1 MLLDV
6 SDLSVT
12 LPTAQGRFAALR
24 GVSFAL
30 ERGDTFGLVGESG
43 CGKSMTALALMGL
56 LPEGAQVGGSIRF
69 DGRELISLDDKAYG
83 ALRGD
88 RLGMVFQEPMTA
100 LNPVHTV
107 GHQIA
112 ESLRLHRGASAAS
125 ARAEALRLLERVRLP
140 QARARLDAYPHQL
153 SGGQRQRVVIAIAL
167 ACGPDLLIADE
178 PTTALDATVQREVLD
193 LLAELR
199 RDSGM
204 ALLLISH
211 NLDVMAA
218 QVDRMAVMYAGR
230 IVEAGPTRAVFERPA
245 HPYTRGLFAARPR
258 LGLARGTRLAT
269 IAGRVPALHEMPAG
283 CAFAARCA
291 LAVDA
296 CRTAMPPWAAVE
308 TGHGVACIR
317 WQDSAASMS

>member
-1 MLLDV
+1 VPPLLEV
-6 SDLSVT
+6 ADLTVT

-30 ERGDTFGLVGESG
+30 ERGATLGLVGESG
-43 CGKSMTALALMGL
+43 CGKSLTALALMGL
-56 LPEGAQVGGSIRF
+56 LPEGAEVTGSIRF
-69 DGRELISLDDKAYG
+69 DGRELTSLDDAAMS

-107 GHQIA
+107 GDQIA
-112 ESLRLHRGASAAS
+112 ESLRLHKGQGAAA

-140 QARARLDAYPHQL
+140 RARERLGAYPHQL

-178 PTTALDATVQREVLD
+178 PTTALDATLQREVLD
-193 LLAELR
+193 LLGELR

-218 QVDRMAVMYAGR
+218 TVERLAVMYAGR
-230 IVEAGPTRAVFERPA
+230 IVEAGPTREVFESRA

-258 LGLARGTRLAT
+258 LGLARGTRLTT
-269 IAGRVPALHEMPAG
+269 IAGRVPALHEMPPG
-283 CAFAARCA
+283 CAFAERCTFV
-291 LAVDA
+291 VDA
-296 CRTAMPPWAAVE
+296 CRAAPPALQSAGDAHEVRCLRWREAA
-308 TGHGVACIR
+308 A
-317 WQDSAASMS
+317 